1 MAEKK
6 DDGRAAFIHHS
17 APMSINQPATPKQR
31 LRIWWVKSGPLL
43 PANTGGRIRTLQ
55 MLRAMSRDH
64 DITFLAQRDP
74 TVADDEDKPGADYA
88 QRRLFEPWRDAPRG
102 SARFALGAAGNL
114 LSSLPY
120 ALAKYQSPKLAMR
133 IRQMDASGEFDLL
146 VCDFLTPGLWF
157 AEKRGRTPRVIF
169 QHNVEALIWKR
180 MADNEKRPGIKQY
193 LAQQHARMERWEKE
207 LCRRFDGVITVS
219 PEDSAL
225 SRERYGLTNVL
236 GDVPAGVDAEFFA
249 SVRGAPVEEP
259 VLGFLGS
266 MDWLPNIEGVRW
278 FVEQAL
284 PQVRTAIPGVKLRVI
299 GRNPPE
305 ALKRLALTD
314 PLIEFTGTVDDVR
327 PHVAKCR
334 VMIVPLLSGGGTR
347 IKLLEIM
354 AAGRAVVSTTVGA
367 EGLGLRNEQH
377 LLLAD
382 TPDSFAAAALRLLQ
396 DPVAAEAMSQR
407 ALIEAALP
415 QSWQAAGEKFIALA
429 GRIL

>member
-1 MAEKK
+1 
-6 DDGRAAFIHHS
+6 
-17 APMSINQPATPKQR
+17 MSINQPATLKQR
-31 LRIWWVKSGPLL
+31 LRILWVKSGPLL

-64 DITFLAQRDP
+64 DITFLAQRDL
-74 TVADDEDKPGADYA
+74 TVADNEDKPGADYA

-102 SARFALGAAGNL
+102 SARFVLGAAGNL

-133 IRQMDASGEFDLL
+133 IREMDASGEFDLI
-146 VCDFLTPGLWF
+146 VCDFLTPSLWF
-157 AEKRGRTPRVIF
+157 EAKRGRTPRVIF

-193 LAQQHARMERWEKE
+193 LALQHARMERWEKK
-207 LCRRFDGVITVS
+207 LCERFDGVITVS
-219 PEDSAL
+219 PEDSAI

-249 SVRGAPVEEP
+249 GVRSTKATEP
-259 VLGFLGS
+259 VIGFLGS
-266 MDWLPNIEGVRW
+266 MDWLPNIEGIRW

-284 PQVRTAIPGVKLRVI
+284 PAVRKALPTVKLLVI

-305 ALKRLALTD
+305 ALKRLAQAD

-327 PHVAKCR
+327 PHVARCE

-367 EGLGLRNEQH
+367 EGLGLLHERH

-382 TPDSFAAAALRLLQ
+382 TSNTFAEGVVRLLE
-396 DPVAAEAMSQR
+396 DKAEAQAMSER
-407 ALIEAALP
+407 AYHEAALP

-429 GRIL
+429 RHVL